1 MNLKRCPHCH
11 RSLRGTYKDSISTLL
26 KGLGITKTKFAED
39 LGTSRW
45 LVHQW
50 INGKVN
56 PGQEYIQELRKST
69 ISLYDQATHRKQVRA
84 SITRQLNERR
94 RRAGLGPL
102 PEEPRTYIPTESP
115 EITITPAGMGA
126 FHRLVNSFREATSG
140 GK

>member
-11 RSLRGTYKDSISTLL
+11 RSLRGNYKDSISSLI

-56 PGQEYIQELRKST
+56 PGQEYI
-69 ISLYDQATHRKQVRA
+69 
-84 SITRQLNERR
+84 TRIEKVYNFVIR
-94 RRAGLGPL
+94 PSYP
-102 PEEPRTYIPTESP
+102 PET
-115 EITITPAGMGA
+115 G
-126 FHRLVNSFREATSG
+126 SG
-140 GK
+140 QHHSAVE